1 MDGWMDEVRKCL
13 REDYITHSGSG
24 RGQSQIFSKASR
36 PGYRGQE
43 HGPINIDAGDKWK
56 AITLAIL
63 LFSND
68 TKYIID
74 VFIRSSC
81 RREAPLYTYRGMLAD
96 FGGALGLLL
105 GVSALQLWDLAVAAG
120 AGLRAWLRPQTQT
133 QAVK

>member
-1 MDGWMDEVRKCL
+1 MESNHPIL
-13 REDYITHSGSG
+13 
-24 RGQSQIFSKASR
+24 QFSS
-36 PGYRGQE
+36 
-43 HGPINIDAGDKWK
+43 
-56 AITLAIL
+56 
-63 LFSND
+63 D
-68 TKYIID
+68 TKYHIID
-74 VFIRSSC
+74 VCIRSP